1 MSKSTVSDT
10 RKRAPGRPPVGS
22 TGVMVRMPPS
32 DLAALDKWIARQPEE
47 MTRPQAL
54 RAMMAMV
61 VELGLKAKGIK

>member
-1 MSKSTVSDT
+1 MKKSINVIKKS
-10 RKRAPGRPPVGS
+10 RGRPAIGQGMLVG
-22 TGVMVRMPPS
+22 VRLQPS

-61 VELGLKAKGIK
+61 VELGLKAKK